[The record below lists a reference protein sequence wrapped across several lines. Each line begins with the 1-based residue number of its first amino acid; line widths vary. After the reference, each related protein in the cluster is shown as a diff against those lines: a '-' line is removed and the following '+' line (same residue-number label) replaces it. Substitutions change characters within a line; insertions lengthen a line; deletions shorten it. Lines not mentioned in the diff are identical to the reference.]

1 MTPSTITATD
11 KINDYFKALAS
22 VREKVVFRQHPKGF
36 YPKKLEHVTKSDAL
50 SYEEVESMLM
60 DELAKTGLHYEII
73 GDDEF
78 QQFLD
83 KGMKALENASGVVSV
98 ARQEEEMESEEIDEC
113 DEEEEEQTAESI
125 LYEFIT
131 ELGEEMKAN
140 EEEPDEDYLLARIAR
155 GLKARKLEVQMLED

>member
-1 MTPSTITATD
+1 
-11 KINDYFKALAS
+11 
-22 VREKVVFRQHPKGF
+22 
-36 YPKKLEHVTKSDAL
+36 
-50 SYEEVESMLM
+50 
-60 DELAKTGLHYEII
+60 
-73 GDDEF
+73 
-78 QQFLD
+78 
-83 KGMKALENASGVVSV
+83 V